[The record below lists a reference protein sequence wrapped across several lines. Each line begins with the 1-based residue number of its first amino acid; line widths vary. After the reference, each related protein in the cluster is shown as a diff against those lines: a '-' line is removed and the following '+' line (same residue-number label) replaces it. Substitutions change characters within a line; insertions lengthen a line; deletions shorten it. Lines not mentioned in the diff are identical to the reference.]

1 MIRTILITTAITSAM
16 LVGISNIAKAGMSD
30 KIKPTDITNMI
41 VKASAYK
48 GKKFDSYEI
57 IKKGDGPVIGSKSF
71 KFTIMP
77 YDCGYYEGGTDC
89 GDTVKGRNGG
99 RARSE
104 LSASKSKFTGKNHE
118 KWLSFSI
125 FIPEDYKTVT
135 PTSTSMFQ
143 IYKGGLGPTV
153 MVRDMGGRLT
163 VTLMDNQGFYG
174 DGSTKNIKLSLI
186 HI

>member
-16 LVGISNIAKAGMSD
+16 LFGISNIAKAGMSD

-77 YDCGYYEGGTDC
+77 YDC
-89 GDTVKGRNGG
+89 
-99 RARSE
+99 
-104 LSASKSKFTGKNHE
+104 
-118 KWLSFSI
+118 
-125 FIPEDYKTVT
+125 
-135 PTSTSMFQ
+135 
-143 IYKGGLGPTV
+143 
-153 MVRDMGGRLT
+153 
-163 VTLMDNQGFYG
+163 
-174 DGSTKNIKLSLI
+174 
-186 HI
+186 